1 MGRTQYNGTSVA
13 GASIAEM
20 KIINVENLM
29 EQEDAIA
36 IEHQHTK
43 YKKHTHAA
51 TEQHDTPENIV
62 ETKKEQHT
70 HATNEQH
77 VATVNINENE
87 IVTEGALTKSGTLF
101 HFPLENVIDIVERND
116 IDTEEMAQQ
125 LENCPILESVQP
137 LSATT
142 AATSLGSSTTTS
154 SHEIFQILKMC
165 NNRPYTQFCR
175 RISI

>member
-1 MGRTQYNGTSVA
+1 MFCSHCRIIVHNVSNYKWLHPTVEEHVVGTKHHEVEAPKKGKKQWVERRRDGYNGTSVA

-87 IVTEGALTKSGTLF
+87 IVTEGALTK
-101 HFPLENVIDIVERND
+101 
-116 IDTEEMAQQ
+116 
-125 LENCPILESVQP
+125 
-137 LSATT
+137 
-142 AATSLGSSTTTS
+142 
-154 SHEIFQILKMC
+154 
-165 NNRPYTQFCR
+165 
-175 RISI
+175 